1 MTNPLIMKNKEVH
14 TKPVRIRCLR
24 LQALLFLVVLSSCGR
39 YVLFQRSDSAAAQK
53 SYSGSGGEDSSQT
66 LYERPISVDDK
77 ITVSIWEHEDISI
90 GSVHSIYSLLEENGK
105 WLAVDQQGEINL
117 PQVGP
122 VKLAGLTVREGTL
135 YLEKIYSKFIQ
146 HPVINLRVINK
157 QVTIL
162 GEVRKPGSY
171 AFSSDNIKLV
181 DLLGKAEGFTDFAK
195 TTRIKII
202 RGTEQPKEILV
213 DYTNVYSL
221 ASADAMIR
229 TGDVV
234 YVPPTAGKSTDRFT
248 SKLIPIAS
256 LITAIVLIFTVATK

>member
-1 MTNPLIMKNKEVH
+1 MKNKEIHILPVH
-14 TKPVRIRCLR
+14 TLCLR
-24 LQALLFLVVLSSCGR
+24 LTALLFLLVLNSCGR
-39 YVLFQRSDSAAAQK
+39 YVLFQRSHSAAVKK
-53 SYSGSGGEDSSQT
+53 SIPGPGAGDSSQT
-66 LYERPISVDDK
+66 LYERPIATDDK
-77 ITVSIWEHEDISI
+77 ITVSIWDHEDISI

-105 WLAVDQQGEINL
+105 WLSVDQQGAVNL
-117 PQVGP
+117 PQVGT
-122 VKLAGLTVREGTL
+122 VQLAGLTVREATL

-171 AFSSDNIKLV
+171 VFSSDNIKLA
-181 DLLGKAEGFTDFAK
+181 DLIGKAEGFTDFAK

-202 RGTEQPKEILV
+202 RGTDQPKEILV

-221 ASADAMIR
+221 ISTDAMIR

-234 YVPPTAGKSTDRFT
+234 YVPPTGGKSADRFT

-256 LITAIVLIFTVATK
+256 LITAVVLIFTVAAK